1 MEFDKK
7 YIAQILQNARKKK
20 GLKQAQLA
28 EIVGISEKHLSKIE
42 TGKNY
47 PALDNF
53 LKMIDVLDL
62 SMKDFGLKGE
72 NGLSEQK
79 VYLQKIIN
87 TSSEKQLDIYVDM
100 INALQKYF

>member
-1 MEFDKK
+1 MELDKK

-28 EIVGISEKHLSKIE
+28 EMIGISEKHFSKIE

-47 PALDNF
+47 PELDNF
-53 LKMIDVLDL
+53 LKMVEILEL
-62 SMKDFGLKGE
+62 SMKDFGLKNE
-72 NGLSEQK
+72 NKVSEQK

-87 TSSEKQLDIYVDM
+87 TSSEKQLGIYIDM
-100 INALQKYF
+100 INALQKYI

>member
-1 MEFDKK
+1 MELDKK

-28 EIVGISEKHLSKIE
+28 EMIGISEKHLSKIE

-53 LKMIDVLDL
+53 LKMVEILEL
-62 SMKDFGLKGE
+62 SMKDFGLKNE
-72 NGLSEQK
+72 NKVSEQK

-87 TSSEKQLDIYVDM
+87 TSSEKQLSIYIDM
-100 INALQKYF
+100 INALQKYI